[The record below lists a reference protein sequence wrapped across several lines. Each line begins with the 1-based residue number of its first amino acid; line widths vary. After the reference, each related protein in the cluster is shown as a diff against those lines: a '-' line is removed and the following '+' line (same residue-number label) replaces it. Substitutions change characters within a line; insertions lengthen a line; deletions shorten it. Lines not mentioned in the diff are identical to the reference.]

1 MEFLAEYGVFLAK
14 AITIVVA
21 AMIIIGTIVSAGMRT
36 KKGAAGHIEV
46 THLNHELEEMTD
58 AIRSVALDKDVL
70 KQELKNE
77 KKQARAA

>member
-1 MEFLAEYGVFLAK
+1 
-14 AITIVVA
+14 
-21 AMIIIGTIVSAGMRT
+21 MIIIGTIVSRWNAHQE
-36 KKGAAGHIEV
+36 GAAGHIEV

-77 KKQARAA
+77 KTGQAGKERPS